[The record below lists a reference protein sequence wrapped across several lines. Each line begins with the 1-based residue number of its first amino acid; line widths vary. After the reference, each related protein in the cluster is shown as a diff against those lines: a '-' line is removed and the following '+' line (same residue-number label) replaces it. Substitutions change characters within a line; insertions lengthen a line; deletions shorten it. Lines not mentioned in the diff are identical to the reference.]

1 MTQVKAV
8 TMMSQ
13 LSKPICEG
21 NKTQSVVQHFSA
33 FVFGMDAKHRADWSN
48 DECMSR
54 KLWRIFLWK
63 SVFWGCRWV
72 SENYTHSGQSLV
84 GQQGY

>member
-33 FVFGMDAKHRADWSN
+33 FVFGMDAKRRADWSN
-48 DECMSR
+48 DECISR
-54 KLWRIFLWK
+54 KLYTGNFSLEK
-63 SVFWGCRWV
+63 CVL
-72 SENYTHSGQSLV
+72 SENFTHSGQSLV
-84 GQQGY
+84 GQ